1 MSYSQHSRSIRAALA
16 AGDALAGILARLG
29 TTEHPR
35 GAVLTAYRTARRAL
49 AGNLANPRTVADAL
63 AMLRYMLEAAITE
76 ALRTATDAGLK
87 QAERDLG
94 IYKMRPAVVV
104 PAPQT
109 APAIE
114 AALATFTQQA
124 QAVMT
129 YTQLA
134 PDPSVI
140 LGDASR
146 AGILSPAPVIRETSR
161 LAAATLNAVAF
172 GVMSGSI
179 DLIGYGDGEYY
190 HQAIAAIDERT
201 TDCCLRVNGQE
212 QPLHQPFH
220 LTGTPRYADYIDN
233 PPFHWSCRTAS
244 ATVHRADLGDALT
257 QQMRAA
263 GKRELNAR
271 ARTGGRA
278 EIHPSHARS
287 RRP

>member
-16 AGDALAGILARLG
+16 AGDALADILARLG

-35 GAVLTAYRTARRAL
+35 GSVLTAYRTARRAL
-49 AGNLANPRTVADAL
+49 AGNLANPRAVSDAL
-63 AMLRYMLEAAITE
+63 AMLRYTLEAAITE
-76 ALRTATDAGLK
+76 ALRTAGDAGLK
-87 QAERDLG
+87 QAERDLS
-94 IYKMRPAVVV
+94 IYKMRPATVV
-104 PAPQT
+104 APQT

-129 YTQLA
+129 YTQIA
-134 PDPSVI
+134 PDPAVI

-146 AGILSPAPVIRETSR
+146 TGILSPAPVIRETSR
-161 LAAATLNAVAF
+161 LAAVTLNAVAF
-172 GVMSGSI
+172 GVMSGTI
-179 DLIGYGDGEYY
+179 DLIGYGGEWY

-212 QPLHQPFH
+212 QLLHQPFH
-220 LTGTPRYADYIDN
+220 LTGTPRFADYVDN
-233 PPFHWSCRTAS
+233 PPFHWNCRSAS
-244 ATVHRADLGDALT
+244 ATIHRADLGDALT
-257 QQMRAA
+257 QQMQAA

-271 ARTGGRA
+271 SLTGGRA

>member
-1 MSYSQHSRSIRAALA
+1 VSYSQHSRSIRAALA
-16 AGDALAGILARLG
+16 AGDTLADILARLG

-35 GAVLTAYRTARRAL
+35 GLVLTAYRTARRAL
-49 AGNLANPRTVADAL
+49 AGNLANPRAVSDAL
-63 AMLRYMLEAAITE
+63 AMLRYTLEAAITE

-94 IYKMRPAVVV
+94 IYKMRPATVA
-104 PAPQT
+104 APQT

-124 QAVMT
+124 QAVAA
-129 YTQLA
+129 YTQIA
-134 PDPSVI
+134 PDPAVI

-172 GVMSGSI
+172 GVLSGSI
-179 DLIGYGDGEYY
+179 DLIGYGGEWY

-220 LTGTPRYADYIDN
+220 LTGSPRFADYIDN
-233 PPFHWSCRTAS
+233 PPFHWSCRSAS

-257 QQMRAA
+257 QQMRSA
-263 GKRELNAR
+263 GKRELDAR
-271 ARTGGRA
+271 SLTGGRA

>member
-16 AGDALAGILARLG
+16 SGDVLEDILARLG
-29 TTEHPR
+29 MTAHPR

-49 AGNLANPRTVADAL
+49 AGNLSNPRAVADAL
-63 AMLRYMLEAAITE
+63 AMLRYMLEAATTE
-76 ALRTATDAGLK
+76 AIRTAADAGLK
-87 QAERDLG
+87 QAERNLS
-94 IYKMRPAVVV
+94 IYKMRPATIAV
-104 PAPQT
+104 PQT
-109 APAIE
+109 TQAIE
-114 AALATFTQQA
+114 VALATYTQQA

-134 PDPSVI
+134 PDPAVI

-161 LAAATLNAVAF
+161 LAAVTLNAVAF
-172 GVMSGSI
+172 GVMSGAI
-179 DLIGYGDGEYY
+179 DLIGYGDGEWY

-212 QPLHQPFH
+212 QPLNRPFH
-220 LTGTPRYADYIDN
+220 LTGTPRYADYVDN
-233 PPFHWSCRTAS
+233 PPFHWNCRAAS
-244 ATVHRADLGDALT
+244 AIVHRADIGDTLT

-263 GKRELNAR
+263 GKRELDAR
-271 ARTGGRA
+271 ARTGVRV

-287 RRP
+287 RR